1 MATIYAPDST
11 IINQGPVIFPSA
23 PPPPTPVQPTQGVA
37 WVPLGWLLFFG
48 AKGQIARKATLRAVD
63 MQGGTIEVLEEATG
77 AVTKVDA
84 KTNRIYIYAPYSTIN
99 NYEIYNNNMYNPY
112 VNAPGSTFNVLG
124 RKLDTTL
131 PIIAITN
138 QTN

>member
-1 MATIYAPDST
+1 
-11 IINQGPVIFPSA
+11 
-23 PPPPTPVQPTQGVA
+23 
-37 WVPLGWLLFFG
+37 
-48 AKGQIARKATLRAVD
+48 

-77 AVTKVDA
+77 AVTKVDT
-84 KTNRIYIYAPYSTIN
+84 KTSRIYIYAPNSTIN
-99 NYEIYNNNMYNPY
+99 NYEIYNNSYNMFNPY
-112 VNAPGSTFNVLG
+112 VNAPGSNFNVWG